1 MKDEEEMKSIICK
14 IISGGLIISSFL
26 TMAACSKNT
35 NTPTDTPIP
44 TQEILNNTPSTEPT
58 VSPTVAPTPPPL
70 ETDAPTEVPTEVP
83 TVEPTPEITKEPFS
97 IVGSW
102 QVKGVT
108 VDDIYYT
115 LEELDTEKQTQFN
128 ILFIFD
134 DFHVKYIRDGQVQ
147 DEVSYTKDSEY
158 QYHSLDGMTYSVL
171 EDNTSMIEVTMLDF
185 NDIIHIERVVG

>member
-1 MKDEEEMKSIICK
+1 MKLTICK
-14 IISGGLIISSFL
+14 IISGILITSSLF
-26 TMAACSKNT
+26 MVACAKNT
-35 NTPTDTPIP
+35 NTPSDTPTP
-44 TQEILNNTPSTEPT
+44 TQEIVDTTQPIEPT

-97 IVGSW
+97 IIGSW

-115 LEELDTEKQTQFN
+115 LEELDAEKQAQFN

-134 DFHVKYIRDGQVQ
+134 DFHVKYIRDEQVQ